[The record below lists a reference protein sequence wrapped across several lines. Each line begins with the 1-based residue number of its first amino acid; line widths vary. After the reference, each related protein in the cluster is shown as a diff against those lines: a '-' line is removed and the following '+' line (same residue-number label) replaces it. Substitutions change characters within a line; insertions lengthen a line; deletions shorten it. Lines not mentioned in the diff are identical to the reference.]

1 MIRQCIYVASLVNSK
16 GETSFVKFAAGCLA
30 NAVKNAILYANGED
44 HNLRLQSISYDSDII
59 V

>member
-1 MIRQCIYVASLVNSK
+1 MIRQCIYIAGFVDSK

-44 HNLRLQSISYDSDII
+44 RSLRLQSMSYDSDII